1 MKVLV
6 FTQFQ
11 NENKI
16 AFYKLNSKPYGLTY
30 GQWTVK
36 WWQWALSF
44 PKSLN
49 PVIDPVGK
57 FANMKQPNQVFF
69 LAGKFGSLENVF
81 PNRKCTVPLGKSIL
95 LPVINYEANS
105 IEYPE
110 LRTRQD
116 ILDNVSRHMDGIVLK
131 DCLVNGQK
139 IIPQRI
145 PSDPKLFPLN
155 VNEDLDG
162 LDKGRDSMASADG
175 YWVFL
180 KPLPRGEYEITFK
193 GSCESG
199 RLNSGAKYTITI
211 E

>member
-1 MKVLV
+1 MNLCM

-11 NENKI
+11 NKNNI
-16 AFYKLNSKPYGLTY
+16 SFYKQNSKPYGLTY

-44 PKSLN
+44 PKSVN

-57 FANMKQPNQVFF
+57 FANMKQPNEVFF
-69 LAGKFGSLENVF
+69 LAGRFGSLEKVF
-81 PNRKCTVPLGKSIL
+81 PNRKCDVPIGKSIL

-110 LRTRQD
+110 LRTGQD
-116 ILDNVSRHMDGIVLK
+116 ILNNVSNHMDSIVLK
-131 DCLVNGQK
+131 EFTINGQK
-139 IIPQRI
+139 IIPQRVR
-145 PSDPKLFPLN
+145 SDPKLFPLS
-155 VNEDLDG
+155 VNENLDG
-162 LDKGRDSMASADG
+162 LDKGTDTIASADG

-180 KPLPRGEYEITFK
+180 KSLRKGIYEITFK

-199 RLNSGAKYTITI
+199 RLNSGAKYTVTVK
-211 E
+211 